1 MRKFFKLA
9 SICTFVICDGAA
21 GQSVQ
26 FTKTTAVTNSS
37 AVLWTF
43 LKCAPPPRPRAK
55 SVCISQS
62 GFIIAHITG
71 KGRSYFNARGSAMCI
86 VTACGA

>member
-1 MRKFFKLA
+1 MRQLFKLA

-43 LKCAPPPRPRAK
+43 LKCASPPAPVQNLCASPKVALLLHTLQVK
-55 SVCISQS
+55 GGAISMHEVPPC
-62 GFIIAHITG
+62 AL
-71 KGRSYFNARGSAMCI
+71 
-86 VTACGA
+86 